1 MDGVVVHAGENFV
14 VEEIYADAYLLDFFL
29 RGGFYV
35 PRADG
40 FDFSLDDF
48 WSGGEEETEG
58 FAVRA
63 VVRGRSRFLFQSDWF
78 VFLLAVGEAKFFEFG
93 DFTRTLL
100 PSSEEFA
107 IGI

>member
-1 MDGVVVHAGENFV
+1 MVKEV
-14 VEEIYADAYLLDFFL
+14 YADADLFELLL
-29 RGGFYV
+29 RGGFDV

-40 FDFSLDDF
+40 FDFRFDDF

-63 VVRGRSRFLFQSDWF
+63 VVRGRSGFLFQRDWF
-78 VFLLAVGEAKFFEFG
+78 VFPRAIGEAELFEFG
-93 DFTRTLL
+93 NFARTSL
-100 PSSEEFA
+100 PSSEKFA